1 MIPLFTWLIRP
12 ETVLTPLQRA
22 VGMHVIGV
30 PQTGKSS
37 ALEDWAWQDIVAGR
51 GVCVIDPAGDLFAN
65 LLARVAAHPEMH
77 QRVIVLDPTDEESPV
92 RINPLLLMPGVHPER
107 HANFLTDIVMAAYKL
122 DVASYPR
129 MVPVAQ
135 NSFALMS
142 YLGLPLTELP
152 TLLLNY
158 KVREQLLPLLPD
170 ELAHVR
176 TFFTVDFPKTPGGAK
191 QWYLPLANKLERLLF
206 DRGVRR
212 MLTGSPMLDF
222 RAILDAGKVL
232 LVNVPNGILGDD
244 TSALFAAFVVAMFQ
258 KAALSRVDTYNR
270 PPYLLYLDEFQ
281 RYTTSNIQDILSEAR
296 KYGLS
301 LVLAHQYL
309 NQLSDSLKSAVLS
322 TVGSTVCF
330 RVGPEDAS
338 ALSPGI
344 FRRGDIGTDP
354 PALQHLER
362 GGRIPFLR
370 FQERFSQPNWD
381 RAVQALVNQPNRR
394 MHFRKKGN
402 FQPVQLRSRTIVPIK
417 LTPEIQEAMARIRQQ
432 VDPACVVHVEPVE
445 IPKVAAEAPKKRG
458 RPPKQ
463 KDETKS
469 EPKKRG
475 RPPKPKLE

>member
-1 MIPLFTWLIRP
+1 MFRP
-12 ETVLTPLQRA
+12 ETVLTPIQRA
-22 VGMHVIGV
+22 VGMSVIGA

-65 LLARVAAHPEMH
+65 LLARVAAHPEVHERIM
-77 QRVIVLDPTDEESPV
+77 VIDPTDENSPV
-92 RINPLLLMPGVHPER
+92 RLNPLQLMPGLYPER
-107 HANFLTDIVMAAYKL
+107 LASFLTDIIMAVYKL

-135 NSFALMS
+135 HSLTALS
-142 YLGLPLTELP
+142 YFGLSLTDLP
-152 TLLLNY
+152 TFLLNY

-191 QWYLPLANKLERLLF
+191 QWYLPLNNKLERLLL

-212 MLTGSPMLDF
+212 MLTGEPVVDF
-222 RAILDAGKVL
+222 RAVLDTGKVL

-244 TSALFAAFVVAMFQ
+244 TSSLFAALVVAMIQ
-258 KAALSRVDTYNR
+258 KAALSRVETRTR

-281 RYTTSNIQDILSEAR
+281 RYSTDNVEAILSEAR

-301 LVLAHQYL
+301 LVLAHQHHG
-309 NQLSDSLKSAVLS
+309 QLSASLKSAVLN

-330 RVGPEDAS
+330 RVGPEDAA
-338 ALSPGI
+338 ALAPGI
-344 FRRGDIGTDP
+344 FRRGDIGMDP

-402 FQPVQLRSRTIVPIK
+402 FQPVQLRTRTLVQIK
-417 LTPEIQEAMARIRQQ
+417 LTPDIQAAMAKIRQQ
-432 VDPACVVHVEPVE
+432 VDPACMLHIEPVE
-445 IPKVAAEAPKKRG
+445 MPKVAAEAPKKRG
-458 RPPKQ
+458 RPLKPKEEP
-463 KDETKS
+463 KP